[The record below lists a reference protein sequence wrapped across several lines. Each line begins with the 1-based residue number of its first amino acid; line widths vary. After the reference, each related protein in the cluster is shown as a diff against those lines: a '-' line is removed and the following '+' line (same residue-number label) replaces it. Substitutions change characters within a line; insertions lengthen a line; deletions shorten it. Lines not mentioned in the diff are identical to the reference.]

1 MQILKIE
8 VEDGKLD
15 ILLNLIQNLRD
26 GIIKNYTITPNTDE
40 NLKFDSYFYERQ
52 KELQQLRDEVKS
64 KKMQMYNWAEFEE
77 EMDLFEKELVTK
89 YANH

>member
-1 MQILKIE
+1 MQTLKIE

-26 GIIKNYTITPNTDE
+26 GIIKNYTITPNIDE
-40 NLKFDSYFYERQ
+40 NLKLDPYFYERQ
-52 KELQQLRDEVKS
+52 KELHQLRDDVKS
-64 KKMQMYNWAEFEE
+64 KKMPMHGWDEFEE
-77 EMDLFEKELVTK
+77 EMDLFEKELITK